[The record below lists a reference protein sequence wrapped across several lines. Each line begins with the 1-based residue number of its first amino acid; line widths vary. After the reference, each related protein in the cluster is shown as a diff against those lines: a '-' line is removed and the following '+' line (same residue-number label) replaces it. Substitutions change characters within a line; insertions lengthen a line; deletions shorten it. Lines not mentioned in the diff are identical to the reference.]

1 MYAVIIKNRLRH
13 TLKIKG
19 IPRARY
25 WQHWWISMLLL
36 SFSTLIAIGLAIHF
50 SVDRVFWPISLMVHL
65 SINLIFSFV
74 FSALQTYFKHTVWQ
88 SVVLINITA
97 VLLIAI
103 HAMFYLQTIDWNA
116 VSEAQQQLS
125 LLQQVIHS
133 DMALWIVYM
142 LPLLVV
148 MLIAAIKKYRY
159 S

>member
-1 MYAVIIKNRLRH
+1 
-13 TLKIKG
+13 
-19 IPRARY
+19 
-25 WQHWWISMLLL
+25 MLFL
-36 SFSTLIAIGLAIHF
+36 SFSTLIAIGLVIHF
-50 SVDRVFWPISLMVHL
+50 SVDRVFWPIALMAHL

-74 FSALQTYFKHTVWQ
+74 FAALQTYFKHTVWQ

-116 VSEAQQQLS
+116 VSEGQQQLS

-133 DMALWIVYM
+133 DMALWIVYV

>member
-1 MYAVIIKNRLRH
+1 
-13 TLKIKG
+13 
-19 IPRARY
+19 
-25 WQHWWISMLLL
+25 MLLL
-36 SFSTLIAIGLAIHF
+36 SFSTLIAIGLGIHF

>member
-1 MYAVIIKNRLRH
+1 
-13 TLKIKG
+13 
-19 IPRARY
+19 
-25 WQHWWISMLLL
+25 MLLL
-36 SFSTLIAIGLAIHF
+36 SFSTLIAIGLMIHF
-50 SVDRVFWPISLMVHL
+50 SVDRVFWPIALMAHL

-74 FSALQTYFKHTVWQ
+74 FAALQTYFKHTVWQ
-88 SVVLINITA
+88 SVVLIIITA

-116 VSEAQQQLS
+116 VSEGQQQLS

-133 DMALWIVYM
+133 DMALWIVYI
-142 LPLLVV
+142 LPFLVV